1 MNPEREYV
9 NLEIERD
16 AKTEKKGGEIMF
28 LLLNSND
35 NKEKERILCK
45 WFPLSKTEQ
54 RLSL

>member
-45 WFPLSKTEQ
+45 GFPLSKTEQ